1 MAVVTQLHERLGRCR
16 PDCLVVVLDLQLRAL
31 ALEDRLQERALAE
44 ERLVVGADHVLLRR
58 RHLAAGRDKQAG
70 LLPELAGQRL
80 RLVLAGVEAAA
91 REIVEGRAIVQRDV
105 HQRQAPASLE
115 KTVRRR
121 ALTVGQTRL
130 RLPESQRPET
140 HFTGSTMISTTPP
153 PPAVAGSPTTSTIA
167 PSMVRR
173 QRPSLSSENIGDR
186 HADTLSASPCMVSSS
201 AGRSAPPG

>member
-105 HQRQAPASLE
+105 DQRQAPASLE

-130 RLPESQRPET
+130 RPPESQRPET
-140 HFTGSTMISTTPP
+140 HFTGSTMTSTTP

-167 PSMVRR
+167 PSTVRR

-186 HADTLSASPCMVSSS
+186 HADTLSASPCMVSSN